1 MSGDYTMYRMF
12 YFFLFAYATYTCLS
26 ACIRGNRRS
35 SDDDDEEQRNN
46 ANGVARNNNN
56 NNNEPRGTPAEEQAK
71 RRDKVRSRLE
81 FRKILSSSSPGKLA
95 ELGPPLEP
103 DLESGEGNSSNAA
116 AYDDNLDPSSLE
128 LLSEMGF
135 TLNASR
141 KALSAVGG
149 SDTEAAMDWIF
160 DHQNDPDLDND
171 PPGTRSS
178 TTNNNNNNSNNN
190 NYSSNLSPYVEQEDS
205 KISAT
210 DSSVR
215 SFVTAS
221 MSFLTKVGLAGN
233 DPRNNECCSICLEAY
248 KVGDT
253 VARLKRT
260 QEQLEREKKGLQQQ
274 HRVDDDGEEDHH
286 QHHDSECNHWFHED
300 CILEWLQN
308 HDECPLC
315 RVDMVNG
322 NGV

>member
-12 YFFLFAYATYTCLS
+12 YFFLFAYATYTCMS
-26 ACIRGNRRS
+26 ACIRGRRL
-35 SDDDDEEQRNN
+35 DDEQEQRTNDN
-46 ANGVARNNNN
+46 AANNNSN
-56 NNNEPRGTPAEEQAK
+56 ENNNEPRGTPAEEQAK
-71 RRDKVRSRLE
+71 RRDKVRSNLE
-81 FRKILSSSSPGKLA
+81 FRKILSSSAPGKMA
-95 ELGPPLEP
+95 ELGPPL
-103 DLESGEGNSSNAA
+103 DVESGEGGCNSIYENVDA
-116 AYDDNLDPSSLE
+116 SSLE

-160 DHQNDPDLDND
+160 DHQHDPNLDADIETPNSNN
-171 PPGTRSS
+171 RSS
-178 TTNNNNNNSNNN
+178 NNNNNNNAT
-190 NYSSNLSPYVEQEDS
+190 NLTPYVESTDDS
-205 KISAT
+205 KISEA
-210 DSSVR
+210 DGNSNRLDGSVR

-221 MSFLTKVGLAGN
+221 MSFLTRVGLAGT
-233 DPRNNECCSICLEAY
+233 DPKNEECCSICLEAY

-260 QEQLEREKKGLQQQ
+260 PEQLEREKKGLQPVGGDE
-274 HRVDDDGEEDHH
+274 HHNHDG
-286 QHHDSECNHWFHED
+286 ECNHWFHED

-315 RVDMVNG
+315 RVDMVRPE
-322 NGV
+322 V